1 MQNNVT
7 IFKNIRETETPFYR
21 NIDTILLRIKEGK
34 SMDLVKNIRSEKDKS
49 HRNELKK
56 LLPAV
61 CFSGEFT
68 KRADK
73 SIVNHSGFMCLD
85 FDNYE
90 KVKEMQDDKLKLSK
104 DKYVYSVFV
113 SPSGKG
119 LKIIVKIP
127 ADIDNHANYFISLE
141 EYFDSPYFDKT
152 SKNIGRVC
160 YESWD
165 KNIYINKD
173 SEVWDKIKER
183 EYKEVDASSI
193 HKSLPITSETKI
205 IEILM
210 KWWEKRYPMSEGQ
223 RNQNAYIL
231 AMAFNDYGI
240 PKTTA
245 AYILNQY
252 ANDGFTI
259 NELQTTIDSAY
270 SNINKFNTKYYEDED
285 KINHIRLK
293 LRSGA
298 NRKEIISELLE
309 ENSDLSSDDV
319 GKVITDIEKS
329 ESNTQFWVKSEKGT
343 IKIIAYSFKKFLE
356 DNGFNKIYPEG
367 SQNYIFVRIINNLI
381 DNTSS
386 EEIKDFI
393 LEYLIQLED
402 RSIYNFFA
410 EKVSYFQEN
419 FLNLLETI
427 DIHFMADTKEFSYLY
442 YKNCAVKVTMDGI
455 EIIDYYDLDGYVWR
469 DHVVDR
475 NFAMCED
482 KGCDYKTFISRISGG
497 KKDRI
502 DTMESTIGF
511 MMHGYKNLSYCPAVI
526 LNDEVMSENPEGGT
540 GKGIFMNALA
550 QMKKLVVI
558 DGKAFNFEKSFP
570 YQTVS
575 ADTQILC
582 FDDVKKHFDFE
593 RLFSVITEGLTL
605 EKKNKD
611 AIKIPYS
618 KSPKVS
624 ITTNYAI
631 KGSGNSFARRKW
643 EVELHQHYNRD
654 NTPYDE
660 FGRHFFEDWDRDEW
674 CLFDSYMVNCLSSY
688 MRTGLIE
695 SDFVNLKTRS
705 LEASTCR
712 DFIEWCGVLSDEDN
726 EHLQINTKLLCNV
739 LYNYFIEDYPDY
751 GPRAKLSISRTC
763 FYRWASAYGLFLT
776 GINPSKGRDKFGQ
789 WMVINT
795 KE

>member
-1 MQNNVT
+1 MQKNVT

-21 NIDTILLRIKEGK
+21 SIDAILLRIKEGK
-34 SMDLVKNIRSEKDKS
+34 SMDLVKSIRSEKDKS
-49 HRNELKK
+49 ERNELKK
-56 LLPAV
+56 LLPAI

-73 SIVNHSGFMCLD
+73 SIVNHSGFICLD

-90 KVKEMQDDKLKLSK
+90 KVKEMQEDKLRLSK

-119 LKIIVKIP
+119 LKVIVKIP
-127 ADIDNHANYFISLE
+127 ADIDNHVNYFISLE

-165 KNIYINKD
+165 KNIYINRE
-173 SEVWDKIKER
+173 SEVWNKIKER
-183 EYKEVDASSI
+183 EYKEVDAFSTY
-193 HKSLPITSETKI
+193 KSLPITDEAKI

-210 KWWEKRYPMSEGQ
+210 KWWEKKYPMVEGQ

-245 AYILNQY
+245 SYILNPY
-252 ANDGFTI
+252 ANEGFTVS
-259 NELQTTIDSAY
+259 ELKTTIESAY
-270 SNINKFNTKYYEDED
+270 SNTSKFNTKYYEDED

-293 LRSGA
+293 LRGGA
-298 NRKEIISELLE
+298 NRKEIISEVLDD
-309 ENSDLSSDDV
+309 NSELSSEDV
-319 GKVITDIEKS
+319 NKVITEIEKS

-356 DNGFNKIYPEG
+356 DNGFHKIYPEG
-367 SQNYIFVRIINNLI
+367 SQNYIFVRIVNNLI
-381 DNTSS
+381 DNTSP

-393 LEYLIQLED
+393 LDHLIQLED

-410 EKVSYFQEN
+410 ERVSYFQEN

-427 DIHFMADTKEFSYLY
+427 EIHFMEDTKEYSYLY
-442 YKNCAVKVTMDGI
+442 YKNCAVKVTTDGI
-455 EIIDYYDLDGYVWR
+455 ETIDYLDLDGYVWR
-469 DHVVDR
+469 DHVIDR
-475 NFAMCED
+475 NFSMCD
-482 KGCDYKTFISRISGG
+482 DNGCDYKTFISRICGD

-540 GKGIFMNALA
+540 GKGIFMNALS

-582 FDDVKKHFDFE
+582 FDDVKKQFDFE

-611 AIKIPYS
+611 AIKIPYA
-618 KSPKVS
+618 KSPKVA

-643 EVELHQHYNRD
+643 EVELHQHYNR
-654 NTPYDE
+654 NHTPYDE

-695 SDFVNLKTRS
+695 SDFVNLKARS
-705 LEASTCR
+705 LEASTCH
-712 DFIEWCGVLSDEDN
+712 DFIEWCGILSGEEN
-726 EHLQINTKLLCNV
+726 PRLMTNTKLLGNE
-739 LYNYFIEDYPDY
+739 LYNHFILDYPDY
-751 GPRAKLSISRTC
+751 GARAKMSISRTT
-763 FYRWASAYGLFLT
+763 FYKWVMAYGSFLT
-776 GINPSKGRDKFGQ
+776 GISPSKGKDQFGQ
-789 WMVINT
+789 WIIINT
-795 KE
+795 K

>member
-1 MQNNVT
+1 MQKNVT

-34 SMDLVKNIRSEKDKS
+34 SMDLVKSIRSEKDKS
-49 HRNELKK
+49 ERNELKK

-73 SIVNHSGFMCLD
+73 SIVNHSGFICLD

-90 KVKEMQDDKLKLSK
+90 KVKEMQDDKSRLSK

-127 ADIDNHANYFISLE
+127 ADIDNHVNYFISLE

-165 KNIYINKD
+165 KNIYVNKESD
-173 SEVWDKIKER
+173 VWDKIKER
-183 EYKEVDASSI
+183 EYKEVDTSSTY
-193 HKSLPITSETKI
+193 KSLPITDETKI

-210 KWWEKRYPMSEGQ
+210 KWWEKKYPMSEGQ

-240 PKTTA
+240 PKTTSS
-245 AYILNQY
+245 YILNQY
-252 ANDGFTI
+252 ANEGFTVS
-259 NELQTTIDSAY
+259 ELQTTIESAY
-270 SNINKFNTKYYEDED
+270 SNTSKFNTKYYEDED

-293 LRSGA
+293 LRGGA
-298 NRKEIISELLE
+298 NRKEIVSEVLD
-309 ENSDLSSDDV
+309 ENSELSSDDV
-319 GKVITDIEKS
+319 NKVITEIEKS

-343 IKIIAYSFKKFLE
+343 IKIIAFSFKKFLE
-356 DNGFNKIYPEG
+356 DNGFYKIYPEG
-367 SQNYIFVRIINNLI
+367 SQNYIFVRIVNNLI

-393 LEYLIQLED
+393 LNYLIQLDD

-427 DIHFMADTKEFSYLY
+427 DIHFMVDTKEYSYLY
-442 YKNCAVKVTMDGI
+442 YKNCAVKITTDGI
-455 EIIDYYDLDGYVWR
+455 ETIDYLDLDGYVWR

-475 NFAMCED
+475 NFSVCD
-482 KGCDYKTFISRISGG
+482 DNGCDYKTFISRICGD

-540 GKGIFMNALA
+540 GKGIFMNALS

-611 AIKIPYS
+611 AIKIPYA
-618 KSPKVS
+618 KSPKVA

-643 EVELHQHYNRD
+643 EIELHQHYNRHH
-654 NTPYDE
+654 TPYDE
-660 FGRHFFEDWDRDEW
+660 FGKHFFEDWDRDEW

-695 SDFVNLKTRS
+695 SDFVNLKARN
-705 LEASTCR
+705 LEASTCH
-712 DFIEWCGVLSDEDN
+712 DFIEWCGILNDEENTRLMTD
-726 EHLQINTKLLCNV
+726 TKLLGNE
-739 LYNYFIEDYPDY
+739 LYNHFILDYPDY
-751 GPRAKLSISRTC
+751 GPRAKLSMSRTT
-763 FYRWASAYGLFLT
+763 FYRWLMAYGTFLT
-776 GINPSKGRDKFGQ
+776 GINPTKGKDQFGQ
-789 WMVINT
+789 WIIINT
-795 KE
+795 K

>member
-1 MQNNVT
+1 MQKNVT

-21 NIDTILLRIKEGK
+21 SIDTILLRIKEGK
-34 SMDLVKNIRSEKDKS
+34 SMDLVKSIRSEKDKS
-49 HRNELKK
+49 ERNELKK

-73 SIVNHSGFMCLD
+73 SIVNHSGFICLD

-90 KVKEMQDDKLKLSK
+90 KVKEMQDDKSRLSK

-119 LKIIVKIP
+119 LKAIVKIP
-127 ADIDNHANYFISLE
+127 ADIDNHVNYFISLE

-165 KNIYINKD
+165 KNIYINKE

-183 EYKEVDASSI
+183 EYKEVDTSSTY
-193 HKSLPITSETKI
+193 KSLPITDETKI

-210 KWWEKRYPMSEGQ
+210 KWWEKKYPMSEGQ

-240 PKTTA
+240 PKTTSS
-245 AYILNQY
+245 YILNQY
-252 ANDGFTI
+252 ADEGFSVS
-259 NELQTTIDSAY
+259 ELQTTIDSAY
-270 SNINKFNTKYYEDED
+270 SNTSKFNTKYYEDED

-293 LRSGA
+293 LRGGA
-298 NRKEIISELLE
+298 NRKEIVSELLD
-309 ENSDLSSDDV
+309 ENSELSSEDV
-319 GKVITDIEKS
+319 NKVITEIEKS

-356 DNGFNKIYPEG
+356 DNGFHKIYPEG
-367 SQNYIFVRIINNLI
+367 SQNYIFVRIVNNLI
-381 DNTSS
+381 DNTSP

-393 LEYLIQLED
+393 LDYLIQLED

-427 DIHFMADTKEFSYLY
+427 DIHFMKDTKEYSYLY
-442 YKNCAVKVTMDGI
+442 YKNCAVKVTTDGI
-455 EIIDYYDLDGYVWR
+455 ETIDYLDLDGYVWR
-469 DHVVDR
+469 DHVIDR
-475 NFAMCED
+475 NFSMCDEN
-482 KGCDYKTFISRISGG
+482 GCDYKTFISRICGD

-540 GKGIFMNALA
+540 GKGIFMNALS

-582 FDDVKKHFDFE
+582 FDDVKKQFDFE

-611 AIKIPYS
+611 AIKIPYA
-618 KSPKVS
+618 KSPKVA

-643 EVELHQHYNRD
+643 EVELHQHYNR
-654 NTPYDE
+654 NHTPYDE

-688 MRTGLIE
+688 MRTGLIK
-695 SDFVNLKTRS
+695 SDFVNLKARS
-705 LEASTCR
+705 LEASTCH
-712 DFIEWCGVLSDEDN
+712 DFIEWCGILSDEDN
-726 EHLQINTKLLCNV
+726 PMLMTDTKLLGNE
-739 LYNYFIEDYPDY
+739 LYNHFILDYPDY
-751 GPRAKLSISRTC
+751 GARAKLSISRTT
-763 FYRWASAYGLFLT
+763 FYKWLMAYGSFLT
-776 GINPSKGRDKFGQ
+776 GITPDKGKDKFGQ
-789 WMVINT
+789 WIIIKT
-795 KE
+795 K

>member
-726 EHLQINTKLLCNV
+726 EHLQPNTKLLCNV
-739 LYNYFIEDYPDY
+739 LYNYFITDYPDY

-795 KE
+795 K

>member
-1 MQNNVT
+1 MQKNVT

-34 SMDLVKNIRSEKDKS
+34 SMDLVKSIRSEKDKS
-49 HRNELKK
+49 ERNELKK

-73 SIVNHSGFMCLD
+73 SIVNHSGFICLD

-90 KVKEMQDDKLKLSK
+90 KVKEMQDDKSRLSK

-119 LKIIVKIP
+119 LKAIVKIP
-127 ADIDNHANYFISLE
+127 ADIDNHVNYFISLE

-165 KNIYINKD
+165 KNIYINKE

-183 EYKEVDASSI
+183 EYKEVDTSSTY
-193 HKSLPITSETKI
+193 KSLPITDETKI

-210 KWWEKRYPMSEGQ
+210 KWWEKKYPMSEGQ

-240 PKTTA
+240 PKTTSS
-245 AYILNQY
+245 YILNQY
-252 ANDGFTI
+252 ADEGFSVS
-259 NELQTTIDSAY
+259 ELQTTIDSAY
-270 SNINKFNTKYYEDED
+270 SNTSKFNTKYYEDED
-285 KINHIRLK
+285 KVNHIRLK
-293 LRSGA
+293 LRGGA
-298 NRKEIISELLE
+298 NRKEIVSELLD
-309 ENSDLSSDDV
+309 ENSELSSEDV
-319 GKVITDIEKS
+319 NKVITEIEKS

-356 DNGFNKIYPEG
+356 DNGFHKIYPEG
-367 SQNYIFVRIINNLI
+367 SQNYIFVRIVNNLI
-381 DNTSS
+381 DNTSP

-393 LEYLIQLED
+393 LDYLIQLED

-427 DIHFMADTKEFSYLY
+427 DIHFMKDTKEYSYLY
-442 YKNCAVKVTMDGI
+442 YKNCAVKVTTDGI
-455 EIIDYYDLDGYVWR
+455 ETIDYLDLDGYVWR
-469 DHVVDR
+469 DHVIDR
-475 NFAMCED
+475 NFSVCD
-482 KGCDYKTFISRISGG
+482 DNGCDYKTFISRICGD

-540 GKGIFMNALA
+540 GKGIFMNALS

-582 FDDVKKHFDFE
+582 FDDVKKQFDFE

-611 AIKIPYS
+611 AIKIPYT
-618 KSPKVS
+618 KSPKVA

-643 EVELHQHYNRD
+643 EVELHQHYNRN

-688 MRTGLIE
+688 MRTGLIK
-695 SDFVNLKTRS
+695 SDFVNLKARS
-705 LEASTCR
+705 LEASTCH
-712 DFIEWCGVLSDEDN
+712 DFIEWCGILSDEENPKLMTD
-726 EHLQINTKLLCNV
+726 TKLLGNE
-739 LYNYFIEDYPDY
+739 LYNHFVLDYPDY
-751 GPRAKLSISRTC
+751 GPRAKLSISRTT
-763 FYRWASAYGLFLT
+763 FYKWLMAYGSFLT
-776 GINPSKGRDKFGQ
+776 GITPEKGKDKFGQ
-789 WMVINT
+789 WIIIKT
-795 KE
+795 K

>member
-1 MQNNVT
+1 MQKNVT

-34 SMDLVKNIRSEKDKS
+34 SMDLVKSIRSEKDKS
-49 HRNELKK
+49 ERNELKK

-73 SIVNHSGFMCLD
+73 SIVNHSGFICLD

-90 KVKEMQDDKLKLSK
+90 KVKEMQDDKLRLSK

-119 LKIIVKIP
+119 LKAIVKIP
-127 ADIDNHANYFISLE
+127 ADIDNHVNYFISLE

-165 KNIYINKD
+165 KNIYINKE

-183 EYKEVDASSI
+183 EYKEVDTSSTY
-193 HKSLPITSETKI
+193 KSLPITDETKI

-210 KWWEKRYPMSEGQ
+210 KWWEKKYPMSEGQ

-240 PKTTA
+240 PKTTSS
-245 AYILNQY
+245 YILNQY
-252 ANDGFTI
+252 ADEGFSVS
-259 NELQTTIDSAY
+259 ELQTTIDSAY
-270 SNINKFNTKYYEDED
+270 SNTSKFNTKYYEDED
-285 KINHIRLK
+285 KVNHIRLK
-293 LRSGA
+293 LRGGA
-298 NRKEIISELLE
+298 NRKEIVSELLD
-309 ENSDLSSDDV
+309 ENSELSSEDV
-319 GKVITDIEKS
+319 NKVITEIEKS

-356 DNGFNKIYPEG
+356 DNGFHKIYPEG
-367 SQNYIFVRIINNLI
+367 SQNYIFVRIVNNLI
-381 DNTSS
+381 DNTSP

-393 LEYLIQLED
+393 LDYLIQLED

-427 DIHFMADTKEFSYLY
+427 DIHFMKDTKEYSYLY
-442 YKNCAVKVTMDGI
+442 YKNCAVKVTTDGI
-455 EIIDYYDLDGYVWR
+455 ETIDYLDLDGYVWR
-469 DHVVDR
+469 DHVIDR
-475 NFAMCED
+475 NFSVCD
-482 KGCDYKTFISRISGG
+482 DNGCDYKTFISRICGD

-540 GKGIFMNALA
+540 GKGIFMNALS

-582 FDDVKKHFDFE
+582 FDDVKKQFDFE

-611 AIKIPYS
+611 AIKIPYT
-618 KSPKVS
+618 KSPKVA

-643 EVELHQHYNRD
+643 EVELHQHYNRN

-688 MRTGLIE
+688 MRTGLIK
-695 SDFVNLKTRS
+695 SDFVNLKARS
-705 LEASTCR
+705 LEASTCH
-712 DFIEWCGVLSDEDN
+712 DFIEWCGILSDEENPKLMTD
-726 EHLQINTKLLCNV
+726 TKLLGNE
-739 LYNYFIEDYPDY
+739 LYNHFVLDYPDY
-751 GPRAKLSISRTC
+751 GPRAKLSISRTT
-763 FYRWASAYGLFLT
+763 FYKWLMAYGSFLT
-776 GINPSKGRDKFGQ
+776 GITPEKGKDKFGQ
-789 WMVINT
+789 WIIIKT
-795 KE
+795 K

>member
-1 MQNNVT
+1 MQKNVT

-34 SMDLVKNIRSEKDKS
+34 SMDLVKSIRSEKDKS
-49 HRNELKK
+49 ERNELKK

-73 SIVNHSGFMCLD
+73 SIVNHSGFICLD

-90 KVKEMQDDKLKLSK
+90 KVKEMQDDKSRLSK

-127 ADIDNHANYFISLE
+127 ADIDNHVNYFISLE

-165 KNIYINKD
+165 KNIYVNKE

-183 EYKEVDASSI
+183 EYKEVDTLYA
-193 HKSLPITSETKI
+193 HKSLPITDETKI

-210 KWWEKRYPMSEGQ
+210 KWWEKKYPMSEGQ

-240 PKTTA
+240 PKTTSS
-245 AYILNQY
+245 YILNQY
-252 ANDGFTI
+252 ANEGFTVS
-259 NELQTTIDSAY
+259 ELQTTIESAY
-270 SNINKFNTKYYEDED
+270 SNTSKFNTKYYEDED

-293 LRSGA
+293 LRGGA
-298 NRKEIISELLE
+298 NRKEIVSEVLD
-309 ENSDLSSDDV
+309 ENSELSSDDV
-319 GKVITDIEKS
+319 NKVITEIEKS

-343 IKIIAYSFKKFLE
+343 IKIIAFSFKKFLE
-356 DNGFNKIYPEG
+356 DNGFYKIYPEG
-367 SQNYIFVRIINNLI
+367 SQNYIFVRIVNNLI

-393 LEYLIQLED
+393 LNYLIQLDD

-427 DIHFMADTKEFSYLY
+427 DIHFMVDTKEYSYLY
-442 YKNCAVKVTMDGI
+442 YKNCAVKITTDGI
-455 EIIDYYDLDGYVWR
+455 ETIDYLDLDGYVWR

-475 NFAMCED
+475 NFSVCD
-482 KGCDYKTFISRISGG
+482 DNGCDYKTFISRICGD

-540 GKGIFMNALA
+540 GKGIFMNALS

-611 AIKIPYS
+611 AIKIPYA
-618 KSPKVS
+618 KSPKVA

-643 EVELHQHYNRD
+643 EIELHQHYNRHH
-654 NTPYDE
+654 TPYDE
-660 FGRHFFEDWDRDEW
+660 FGKHFFEDWDRDEW

-695 SDFVNLKTRS
+695 SDFVNLKARN
-705 LEASTCR
+705 LEASTCH
-712 DFIEWCGVLSDEDN
+712 DFIEWCGILNDEENTRLMTD
-726 EHLQINTKLLCNV
+726 TKLLGNE
-739 LYNYFIEDYPDY
+739 LYNHFILDYPDY
-751 GPRAKLSISRTC
+751 GPRAKLSMSRTT
-763 FYRWASAYGLFLT
+763 FYRWLMAYGTFLT
-776 GINPSKGRDKFGQ
+776 GINPTKGKDQFGQ
-789 WMVINT
+789 WIIINT
-795 KE
+795 K

>member
-1 MQNNVT
+1 MQKNVT

-21 NIDTILLRIKEGK
+21 SIDTILLRIKEGK
-34 SMDLVKNIRSEKDKS
+34 SMDLVKSIRSEKDKS
-49 HRNELKK
+49 ERNELKK

-73 SIVNHSGFMCLD
+73 SIVNHSGFICLD

-90 KVKEMQDDKLKLSK
+90 KVKEMQDDKSRLSK

-119 LKIIVKIP
+119 LKAIVKIP
-127 ADIDNHANYFISLE
+127 ADIDNHVNYFISLE

-165 KNIYINKD
+165 KNIYINKE

-183 EYKEVDASSI
+183 EYKEVDTSSTY
-193 HKSLPITSETKI
+193 KSLPITDETKI

-210 KWWEKRYPMSEGQ
+210 KWWEKKYPMSEGQ

-240 PKTTA
+240 PKTTSS
-245 AYILNQY
+245 YILNQY
-252 ANDGFTI
+252 ADEGFSVS
-259 NELQTTIDSAY
+259 ELQTTIDSAY
-270 SNINKFNTKYYEDED
+270 SNTSKFNTKYYEDED
-285 KINHIRLK
+285 KVNHIRLK
-293 LRSGA
+293 LRGGA
-298 NRKEIISELLE
+298 NRKEIVSELLD
-309 ENSDLSSDDV
+309 ENSELSSEDV
-319 GKVITDIEKS
+319 NKVITEIEKS

-356 DNGFNKIYPEG
+356 DNGFHKIYPEG
-367 SQNYIFVRIINNLI
+367 SQNYIFVRIVNNLI
-381 DNTSS
+381 DNTSP

-393 LEYLIQLED
+393 LDYLIQLED

-427 DIHFMADTKEFSYLY
+427 DIHFMKDTKEYSYLY
-442 YKNCAVKVTMDGI
+442 YKNCAVKVTTDGI
-455 EIIDYYDLDGYVWR
+455 ETIDYLDLDGYVWR
-469 DHVVDR
+469 DHVIDR
-475 NFAMCED
+475 NFSMCDEN
-482 KGCDYKTFISRISGG
+482 GCDYKTFISRICGD

-540 GKGIFMNALA
+540 GKGIFMNALS

-582 FDDVKKHFDFE
+582 FDDVKKQFDFE

-611 AIKIPYS
+611 AIKIPYA
-618 KSPKVS
+618 KSPKVA

-643 EVELHQHYNRD
+643 EVELHQHYNR
-654 NTPYDE
+654 NHTPYDE

-688 MRTGLIE
+688 MRTGLIK
-695 SDFVNLKTRS
+695 SDFVNLKARS
-705 LEASTCR
+705 LEASTCH
-712 DFIEWCGVLSDEDN
+712 DFIEWCGILSDEDN
-726 EHLQINTKLLCNV
+726 PMLMTDTKLLGNE
-739 LYNYFIEDYPDY
+739 LYNHFILDYPDY
-751 GPRAKLSISRTC
+751 GARAKLSISRTT
-763 FYRWASAYGLFLT
+763 FYKWLMAYGSFLT
-776 GINPSKGRDKFGQ
+776 GITPDKGKDKFGQ
-789 WMVINT
+789 WIIIKT
-795 KE
+795 K

>member
-1 MQNNVT
+1 MQKNVT

-34 SMDLVKNIRSEKDKS
+34 SMDLVKSIRSEKDKS
-49 HRNELKK
+49 ERNELKK

-73 SIVNHSGFMCLD
+73 SIVNHSGFICLD

-90 KVKEMQDDKLKLSK
+90 KVKEMQDDKSRLSK

-165 KNIYINKD
+165 KNIYVNKE

-183 EYKEVDASSI
+183 EYKEVDTLYA
-193 HKSLPITSETKI
+193 HKSLPITDETKI

-210 KWWEKRYPMSEGQ
+210 KWWEKKYPMSEGQ

-240 PKTTA
+240 PKTTSS
-245 AYILNQY
+245 YILNQY
-252 ANDGFTI
+252 ANEGFTVS
-259 NELQTTIDSAY
+259 ELQTTIESAY
-270 SNINKFNTKYYEDED
+270 SNTSKFNTKYYEDED

-293 LRSGA
+293 LRGGA
-298 NRKEIISELLE
+298 NRKEIISEVLD
-309 ENSDLSSDDV
+309 ENSELSSDDV
-319 GKVITDIEKS
+319 NKVITEIEKS

-356 DNGFNKIYPEG
+356 DNGFHKIYPEG

-393 LEYLIQLED
+393 LDHLIQLED

-427 DIHFMADTKEFSYLY
+427 DIHFMVDTKEYSYLY
-442 YKNCAVKVTMDGI
+442 YKNCAVKITTDGI
-455 EIIDYYDLDGYVWR
+455 ETIDYLDLDGYVWR

-475 NFAMCED
+475 NFSVCD
-482 KGCDYKTFISRISGG
+482 DNGCDYKTFISRICGD

-540 GKGIFMNALA
+540 GKGIFMNALS

-611 AIKIPYS
+611 AIKIPYA
-618 KSPKVS
+618 KSPKVA

-643 EVELHQHYNRD
+643 EIELHQHYNRHH
-654 NTPYDE
+654 TPYDE
-660 FGRHFFEDWDRDEW
+660 FGKHFFEDWDRDEW

-695 SDFVNLKTRS
+695 SDFVNLKARN
-705 LEASTCR
+705 LEASTCH
-712 DFIEWCGVLSDEDN
+712 DFIEWCGILNDEENTRLMTD
-726 EHLQINTKLLCNV
+726 TKLLGNE
-739 LYNYFIEDYPDY
+739 LYNYFILDYPDY
-751 GPRAKLSISRTC
+751 GPRAKLSMSRTT
-763 FYRWASAYGLFLT
+763 FYRWLMAYGTFLT
-776 GINPSKGRDKFGQ
+776 GINPTKGKDQFGQ
-789 WMVINT
+789 WIIINT
-795 KE
+795 K

>member
-1 MQNNVT
+1 MQKNVT

-21 NIDTILLRIKEGK
+21 SIDTILLRIKEGK
-34 SMDLVKNIRSEKDKS
+34 SMDLVKSIRSEKDKS
-49 HRNELKK
+49 ERNELKK

-73 SIVNHSGFMCLD
+73 SIVNHSGFICLD

-90 KVKEMQDDKLKLSK
+90 KVKEMQDDKSRLSK

-119 LKIIVKIP
+119 LKAIVKIP
-127 ADIDNHANYFISLE
+127 ADIDNHVNYFISLE

-165 KNIYINKD
+165 KNIYINKE

-183 EYKEVDASSI
+183 EYKEVDTSSTY
-193 HKSLPITSETKI
+193 KSLPITDETKI

-210 KWWEKRYPMSEGQ
+210 KWWEKKYPMSEGQ

-240 PKTTA
+240 PKTTSS
-245 AYILNQY
+245 YILNQY
-252 ANDGFTI
+252 ADEGFSVS
-259 NELQTTIDSAY
+259 ELQTTIDSAY
-270 SNINKFNTKYYEDED
+270 SNTSKFNTKYYEDED
-285 KINHIRLK
+285 KVNHIRLK
-293 LRSGA
+293 LRGGA
-298 NRKEIISELLE
+298 NRKEIVSELLD
-309 ENSDLSSDDV
+309 ENSELSSEDV
-319 GKVITDIEKS
+319 NKVITEIEKS

-356 DNGFNKIYPEG
+356 DNGFHKIYPEG
-367 SQNYIFVRIINNLI
+367 SQNYIFVRIVNNLI
-381 DNTSS
+381 DNTSP

-393 LEYLIQLED
+393 LDYLIQLED

-427 DIHFMADTKEFSYLY
+427 DIHFMKDTKEYSYLY
-442 YKNCAVKVTMDGI
+442 YKNCAVKITTDGI
-455 EIIDYYDLDGYVWR
+455 ETIDYLDLDGYVWR
-469 DHVVDR
+469 DHVIDR
-475 NFAMCED
+475 NFSVCD
-482 KGCDYKTFISRISGG
+482 DNGCDYKTFISRICGD

-540 GKGIFMNALA
+540 GKGIFMNALS

-582 FDDVKKHFDFE
+582 FDDVKKQFDFE

-618 KSPKVS
+618 KSPKVA

-643 EVELHQHYNRD
+643 EVELHQHYNR
-654 NTPYDE
+654 NHTPYDE

-688 MRTGLIE
+688 MRTGLIK
-695 SDFVNLKTRS
+695 SDFVNLKARS
-705 LEASTCR
+705 LEASTCH
-712 DFIEWCGVLSDEDN
+712 DFIEWCGILSDEDN
-726 EHLQINTKLLCNV
+726 PMLMTDTKLLGNE
-739 LYNYFIEDYPDY
+739 LYNHFILDYPDY
-751 GPRAKLSISRTC
+751 GARAKLSISRTT
-763 FYRWASAYGLFLT
+763 FYKWLMAYGSFLT
-776 GINPSKGRDKFGQ
+776 GITPDKGKDKFGQ
-789 WMVINT
+789 WIIIKT
-795 KE
+795 K

>member
-1 MQNNVT
+1 MQKNVT

-21 NIDTILLRIKEGK
+21 SIDAILLRIKEGK
-34 SMDLVKNIRSEKDKS
+34 SMDLVKSIRSEKDKS
-49 HRNELKK
+49 ERNELKK
-56 LLPAV
+56 LLPAI

-73 SIVNHSGFMCLD
+73 SIVNHSGFICLD

-90 KVKEMQDDKLKLSK
+90 KVKEMQDDKLRLSK

-119 LKIIVKIP
+119 LKVIVKIP

-165 KNIYINKD
+165 KNIYINRE

-183 EYKEVDASSI
+183 EYKEVDTSSTY
-193 HKSLPITSETKI
+193 KSLPITDESKI

-210 KWWEKRYPMSEGQ
+210 KWWEKKYPMVEGQ

-245 AYILNQY
+245 SYILNQY
-252 ANDGFTI
+252 ANEGFTVS
-259 NELQTTIDSAY
+259 ELKTTIESAY
-270 SNINKFNTKYYEDED
+270 SNTSKFNTKYYEDED

-293 LRSGA
+293 LRGGA
-298 NRKEIISELLE
+298 NRKEIVSEVLDENSEL
-309 ENSDLSSDDV
+309 SSEDV
-319 GKVITDIEKS
+319 NKVITEIEKS

-356 DNGFNKIYPEG
+356 DNGFHKIYPEG
-367 SQNYIFVRIINNLI
+367 SQNYIFVRIVNNLI
-381 DNTSS
+381 DNTSP

-393 LEYLIQLED
+393 LDHLIQLED

-427 DIHFMADTKEFSYLY
+427 DIHFMKDTKEYSYLY
-442 YKNCAVKVTMDGI
+442 YKNCAVKVTTDGI
-455 EIIDYYDLDGYVWR
+455 ETIDYLDLDGYVWR
-469 DHVVDR
+469 DHVIDR
-475 NFAMCED
+475 NFSVCD
-482 KGCDYKTFISRISGG
+482 DNGCDYKTFISRICGD

-540 GKGIFMNALA
+540 GKGIFMNALS

-582 FDDVKKHFDFE
+582 FDDVKKQFDFE

-611 AIKIPYS
+611 AIKIPYA
-618 KSPKVS
+618 KSPKVA

-643 EVELHQHYNRD
+643 EVELHQHYNR
-654 NTPYDE
+654 NHTPYDE

-695 SDFVNLKTRS
+695 SDFVNLKARS
-705 LEASTCR
+705 LEASTCH
-712 DFIEWCGVLSDEDN
+712 DFIEWCGILSGEENPRLMTD
-726 EHLQINTKLLCNV
+726 TKLLGNE
-739 LYNYFIEDYPDY
+739 LYNHFILDYPDY
-751 GPRAKLSISRTC
+751 GARAKMSISRTT
-763 FYRWASAYGLFLT
+763 FYKWVMAYGSFLT
-776 GINPSKGRDKFGQ
+776 GISPSKGKDQFGQ
-789 WMVINT
+789 WIIINT
-795 KE
+795 K

>member
-1 MQNNVT
+1 MQKNVT

-34 SMDLVKNIRSEKDKS
+34 SMDLVKSIRSEKDKS
-49 HRNELKK
+49 DRNELKK

-73 SIVNHSGFMCLD
+73 SIVNHSGFICLD

-90 KVKEMQDDKLKLSK
+90 RVKDMQDDKLKLSK

-127 ADIDNHANYFISLE
+127 ADIDNHVNYFISLE

-165 KNIYINKD
+165 KNIYVNKE
-173 SEVWDKIKER
+173 SKVWDKIKER
-183 EYKEVDASSI
+183 EYKEVDTSSI
-193 HKSLPITSETKI
+193 HKSLPITDETKI

-240 PKTTA
+240 PKTTS

-252 ANDGFTI
+252 ANEGFTVS
-259 NELQTTIDSAY
+259 ELQTTIDSAY
-270 SNINKFNTKYYEDED
+270 SNTNKFNTKYYEDED

-293 LRSGA
+293 LRGGA
-298 NRKEIISELLE
+298 NRKEIISELLD
-309 ENSDLSSDDV
+309 ENSDLTSEDV

-343 IKIIAYSFKKFLE
+343 IKIIAFSFKKFLE
-356 DNGFNKIYPEG
+356 DNGFHKIYPEG

-393 LEYLIQLED
+393 LDYLIQLED

-410 EKVSYFQEN
+410 EKVSYFQDN

-427 DIHFMADTKEFSYLY
+427 DIHFMVDTKEYSYLY
-442 YKNCAVKVTMDGI
+442 YKNCALKITMDGV
-455 EIIDYYDLDGYVWR
+455 EIIDYLDLDGYVWR

-475 NFAMCED
+475 NFTLCD
-482 KGCDYKTFISRISGG
+482 DNGCDYKTFISRISGG

-643 EVELHQHYNRD
+643 EVELHQHYNR
-654 NTPYDE
+654 NHTPYDE

-712 DFIEWCGVLSDEDN
+712 DFIEWCGIINDEDN
-726 EHLQINTKLLCNV
+726 PHLTTDSRLLCNET
-739 LYNYFIEDYPDY
+739 YNYFIIDYPDY

-763 FYRWASAYGLFLT
+763 FYRWLTAYAVFLT
-776 GINPSKGRDKFGQ
+776 GVTPSKGRDKFGQ
-789 WMVINT
+789 WMIIHT
-795 KE
+795 K

>member
-1 MQNNVT
+1 MQKNVT

-21 NIDTILLRIKEGK
+21 SIDAILLRIKEGK
-34 SMDLVKNIRSEKDKS
+34 SMDLVKSIRSEKDKS
-49 HRNELKK
+49 ERNELKK
-56 LLPAV
+56 LLPAI

-73 SIVNHSGFMCLD
+73 SIVNHSGFICLD

-90 KVKEMQDDKLKLSK
+90 KVKEMQDDKLRLSK

-119 LKIIVKIP
+119 LKVIVKIP
-127 ADIDNHANYFISLE
+127 ADIDNHVNYFISLE

-165 KNIYINKD
+165 KNIYINRE
-173 SEVWDKIKER
+173 SEVWNKIKER
-183 EYKEVDASSI
+183 EYKEVDAFSTY
-193 HKSLPITSETKI
+193 KSLPITDEAKI

-210 KWWEKRYPMSEGQ
+210 KWWEKKYPMVEGQ

-245 AYILNQY
+245 SYILNPY
-252 ANDGFTI
+252 ANEGFTVS
-259 NELQTTIDSAY
+259 ELKTTIESAY
-270 SNINKFNTKYYEDED
+270 SNTSKFNTKYYEDED

-293 LRSGA
+293 LRGGA
-298 NRKEIISELLE
+298 NRKEIISEVLDD
-309 ENSDLSSDDV
+309 NSELSSEDV
-319 GKVITDIEKS
+319 NKVITEIEKS

-356 DNGFNKIYPEG
+356 DNGFHKIYPEG
-367 SQNYIFVRIINNLI
+367 SQNYIFVRIVNNLI
-381 DNTSS
+381 DNTSP

-393 LEYLIQLED
+393 LDHLIQLED

-410 EKVSYFQEN
+410 ERVSYFQEN

-427 DIHFMADTKEFSYLY
+427 DIHFMEDTKEYSYLY
-442 YKNCAVKVTMDGI
+442 YKNCAVKVTTDGI
-455 EIIDYYDLDGYVWR
+455 ETIDYLDLDGYVWR
-469 DHVVDR
+469 DHVIDR
-475 NFAMCED
+475 NFSMCD
-482 KGCDYKTFISRISGG
+482 DNGCDYKTFISRICGD

-540 GKGIFMNALA
+540 GKGIFMNALS

-582 FDDVKKHFDFE
+582 FDDVKKQFDFE

-611 AIKIPYS
+611 AIKIPYA
-618 KSPKVS
+618 KSPKVA

-643 EVELHQHYNRD
+643 EVELHQHYNR
-654 NTPYDE
+654 NHTPYDE

-695 SDFVNLKTRS
+695 SDFVNLKARS
-705 LEASTCR
+705 LEASTCH
-712 DFIEWCGVLSDEDN
+712 DFIEWCGILSGEEN
-726 EHLQINTKLLCNV
+726 PRLMTNTKLLGNE
-739 LYNYFIEDYPDY
+739 LYNHFILDYPDY
-751 GPRAKLSISRTC
+751 GARAKMSISRTT
-763 FYRWASAYGLFLT
+763 FYKWVMAYGSFLT
-776 GINPSKGRDKFGQ
+776 GISPSKGKDRFGQ
-789 WMVINT
+789 WIIINT
-795 KE
+795 K

>member
-1 MQNNVT
+1 MQKNVT

-34 SMDLVKNIRSEKDKS
+34 SMDLVKSIRSEKDKS
-49 HRNELKK
+49 ERNELKK

-73 SIVNHSGFMCLD
+73 SIVNHSGFICLD

-90 KVKEMQDDKLKLSK
+90 KVKEMQDDKSRLSK

-127 ADIDNHANYFISLE
+127 ADIDNHVNYFISLE

-165 KNIYINKD
+165 KNIYVNKESD
-173 SEVWDKIKER
+173 VWDKIKER
-183 EYKEVDASSI
+183 EYKEVDTSSTY
-193 HKSLPITSETKI
+193 KSLPITDETKI

-210 KWWEKRYPMSEGQ
+210 KWWEKKYPMSEGQ

-240 PKTTA
+240 PKTTSS
-245 AYILNQY
+245 YILNQY
-252 ANDGFTI
+252 ANEGFTVS
-259 NELQTTIDSAY
+259 ELQTTIESAY
-270 SNINKFNTKYYEDED
+270 SNTSKFNTKYYEDED

-293 LRSGA
+293 LRGGA
-298 NRKEIISELLE
+298 NRKEIVSEVLD
-309 ENSDLSSDDV
+309 ENSELSSDDV
-319 GKVITDIEKS
+319 NKVITEIEKS

-343 IKIIAYSFKKFLE
+343 IKIIAFSFKKFLE
-356 DNGFNKIYPEG
+356 DNGFYKIYPEG
-367 SQNYIFVRIINNLI
+367 SQNYIFVRIVNNLI

-393 LEYLIQLED
+393 LNYLIQLDD

-427 DIHFMADTKEFSYLY
+427 DIHFMVDTKEYSYLY
-442 YKNCAVKVTMDGI
+442 YKNCAVKITTDGI
-455 EIIDYYDLDGYVWR
+455 ETIDYLDLDGYVWR

-475 NFAMCED
+475 NFSVCDEN
-482 KGCDYKTFISRISGG
+482 GCDYKTFISRICGD

-540 GKGIFMNALA
+540 GKGIFMNALS

-611 AIKIPYS
+611 AIKIPYA
-618 KSPKVS
+618 KSPKVA

-643 EVELHQHYNRD
+643 EIELHQHYNRHH
-654 NTPYDE
+654 TPYDE
-660 FGRHFFEDWDRDEW
+660 FGKHFFEDWDRDEW

-695 SDFVNLKTRS
+695 SDFVNLKARN
-705 LEASTCR
+705 LEASTCH
-712 DFIEWCGVLSDEDN
+712 DFIEWCGILNDEENTRLMTD
-726 EHLQINTKLLCNV
+726 TKLLGNE
-739 LYNYFIEDYPDY
+739 LYNHFILDYPDY
-751 GPRAKLSISRTC
+751 GPRAKLSMSRTT
-763 FYRWASAYGLFLT
+763 FYRWLMAYGTFLT
-776 GINPSKGRDKFGQ
+776 GINPTKGKDQFGQ
-789 WMVINT
+789 WIIINT
-795 KE
+795 K

>member
-1 MQNNVT
+1 MGKNVT

-21 NIDTILLRIKEGK
+21 SMDAILLRVKEGK
-34 SMDLVKNIRSEKDKS
+34 SMDLVKSIRSEKDKS
-49 HRNELKK
+49 DRNELKK
-56 LLPAV
+56 LLPAI

-73 SIVNHSGFMCLD
+73 SIMNHSGFICLD

-90 KVKEMQDDKLKLSK
+90 KVKEMQDDKLRLSK

-119 LKIIVKIP
+119 LKAIIKIP
-127 ADIDNHANYFISLE
+127 ADIDNHVNYFISLE

-173 SEVWDKIKER
+173 SEVWDTIKER
-183 EYKEVDASSI
+183 EYREIDALSP
-193 HKSLPITSETKI
+193 HKSLPITDETKV

-210 KWWEKRYPMSEGQ
+210 KWWESKYPMAEGQ

-240 PKTTA
+240 PKTTSS
-245 AYILNQY
+245 YILSQY

-259 NELQTTIDSAY
+259 SELQTTIDSAY
-270 SNINKFNTKYYEDED
+270 RNVNKFNTKYYEDED

-293 LRSGA
+293 LRGGA
-298 NRKEIISELLE
+298 NRKEIISEVLD
-309 ENSDLSSDDV
+309 ENSELSSDDV
-319 GKVITDIEKS
+319 NKVISDIEKG
-329 ESNTQFWVKSEKGT
+329 ESNTQFWVKSDKGS
-343 IKIIAYSFKKFLE
+343 IKIIA
-356 DNGFNKIYPEG
+356 
-367 SQNYIFVRIINNLI
+367 
-381 DNTSS
+381 
-386 EEIKDFI
+386 
-393 LEYLIQLED
+393 
-402 RSIYNFFA
+402 FFA

-427 DIHFMADTKEFSYLY
+427 DIHFMADTKEYSFLY
-442 YKNCAVKVTMDGI
+442 YKNCAVKITTDGV
-455 EIIDYYDLDGYVWR
+455 ETIDYLDLDGYVWR

-475 NFAMCED
+475 NFASCED
-482 KGCDYKTFISRISGG
+482 KGCDYKTFISRICGG

-540 GKGIFMNALA
+540 GKGIFMSALG

-611 AIKIPYS
+611 AIKIPYI
-618 KSPKVS
+618 KSPKVA

-643 EVELHQHYNRD
+643 EIELHQHYNRN

-695 SDFVNLKTRS
+695 SDFVNLRARS
-705 LEASTCR
+705 LEASTCH
-712 DFIEWCGVLSDEDN
+712 DFIEWCGVLGDEENMRLMVD
-726 EHLQINTKLLCNV
+726 TKLLGNE
-739 LYNYFIEDYPDY
+739 LYNYFIIDYPDY

-763 FYRWASAYGLFLT
+763 FYRWLMAYGVFLT
-776 GINPSKGRDKFGQ
+776 GVNPSKGKDKFGQ
-789 WMVINT
+789 WITINS
-795 KE
+795 K

>member
-1 MQNNVT
+1 MQKNVT

-21 NIDTILLRIKEGK
+21 SIDAILLRIKEGK
-34 SMDLVKNIRSEKDKS
+34 SMDLVKSIRSEKDKS
-49 HRNELKK
+49 ERNELKK
-56 LLPAV
+56 LLPAI

-73 SIVNHSGFMCLD
+73 SIVNHSGFICLD

-90 KVKEMQDDKLKLSK
+90 KVKEMQDDKLRLSK

-119 LKIIVKIP
+119 LKVIVKIP

-165 KNIYINKD
+165 KNIYINRE

-183 EYKEVDASSI
+183 EYKEVDTSSTY
-193 HKSLPITSETKI
+193 KSLPITDESKI

-210 KWWEKRYPMSEGQ
+210 KWWEKKYPMVEGQ

-245 AYILNQY
+245 SYILNQY
-252 ANDGFTI
+252 ANEGFTVS
-259 NELQTTIDSAY
+259 ELKTTIESAY
-270 SNINKFNTKYYEDED
+270 SNTSKFNTKYYEDED

-293 LRSGA
+293 LRGGA
-298 NRKEIISELLE
+298 NRKEIVSEVLDENSEL
-309 ENSDLSSDDV
+309 SSEDV
-319 GKVITDIEKS
+319 NKVITEIEKS

-356 DNGFNKIYPEG
+356 DNGFHKIYPEG
-367 SQNYIFVRIINNLI
+367 SQNYIFVRIVNNLI
-381 DNTSS
+381 DNTSP

-393 LEYLIQLED
+393 LDHLIQLED

-427 DIHFMADTKEFSYLY
+427 DIHFMKDTKEYSYLY
-442 YKNCAVKVTMDGI
+442 YKNCAVKVTTDGI
-455 EIIDYYDLDGYVWR
+455 ETIDYLDLDGYVWR
-469 DHVVDR
+469 DHVIDR
-475 NFAMCED
+475 NFSVCD
-482 KGCDYKTFISRISGG
+482 DNGCDYKTFISRICGD

-540 GKGIFMNALA
+540 GKGIFMNALS

-582 FDDVKKHFDFE
+582 FDDVKKQFDFE

-611 AIKIPYS
+611 AIKIPYA
-618 KSPKVS
+618 KSPKVA

-643 EVELHQHYNRD
+643 EVELHQHYNR
-654 NTPYDE
+654 NHTPYDE

-695 SDFVNLKTRS
+695 SDFVNLKARS
-705 LEASTCR
+705 LEASTCH
-712 DFIEWCGVLSDEDN
+712 DFIEWCGILSGEENPRLMTD
-726 EHLQINTKLLCNV
+726 TKLLGNE
-739 LYNYFIEDYPDY
+739 LYNHFVLDYPDY
-751 GPRAKLSISRTC
+751 GARAKMSISRTT
-763 FYRWASAYGLFLT
+763 FYKWVMAYGSFLT
-776 GINPSKGRDKFGQ
+776 GISPSKGKDQFGQ
-789 WMVINT
+789 WIIINT
-795 KE
+795 K

>member
-1 MQNNVT
+1 MQKNVT

-21 NIDTILLRIKEGK
+21 NIDTALLRIKEGK
-34 SMDLVKNIRSEKDKS
+34 SMELVKRIRSEKDKLE
-49 HRNELKK
+49 RNELKK

-73 SIVNHSGFMCLD
+73 SIVNHSGFICLD

-90 KVKEMQDDKLKLSK
+90 RVKDMQDDKLKLSK

-127 ADIDNHANYFISLE
+127 DDIDNHVNYFISLE

-165 KNIYINKD
+165 KNIYVNRE
-173 SEVWDKIKER
+173 SEVWGKIKER
-183 EYKEVDASSI
+183 EYKEVNASSI
-193 HKSLPITSETKI
+193 HKSLPITDETKI

-240 PKTTA
+240 PQSMA

-252 ANDGFTI
+252 ANDGFTSSEI
-259 NELQTTIDSAY
+259 KATIESAY
-270 SNINKFNTKYYEDED
+270 SKNTNKFNTKYYEDED

-293 LRSGA
+293 LRGGA
-298 NRKEIISELLE
+298 NRKEIISEVLD
-309 ENSDLSSDDV
+309 ENSDLTSEDV
-319 GKVITDIEKS
+319 SKVITEIEKS
-329 ESNTQFWVKSEKGT
+329 ESGTQFWVKSEKGT
-343 IKIIAYSFKKFLE
+343 IKIIAFSFKKFLE
-356 DNGFNKIYPEG
+356 DNGFHKIYPEG

-386 EEIKDFI
+386 EEIKDFV
-393 LEYLIQLED
+393 LNYLIQLED

-410 EKVSYFQEN
+410 EKVSYFQDN

-427 DIHFMADTKEFSYLY
+427 DIHFMADTKEYSYLY
-442 YKNCAVKVTMDGI
+442 YKNCALKITTDGV
-455 EIIDYYDLDGYVWR
+455 EIIDYIDLDGYVWR

-475 NFAMCED
+475 NFTLCD
-482 KGCDYKTFISRISGG
+482 DNGCDYKTFISRISGG

-643 EVELHQHYNRD
+643 EVELHQHYNR
-654 NTPYDE
+654 NHTPYDE

-712 DFIEWCGVLSDEDN
+712 DFIEWCGVINDEDN
-726 EHLQINTKLLCNV
+726 PHLTTDSRLLCNET
-739 LYNYFIEDYPDY
+739 YNYFIIDYPDY

-763 FYRWASAYGLFLT
+763 FYRWLTAYAVFLT
-776 GINPSKGRDKFGQ
+776 GVTPSKGRDKFGQ
-789 WMVINT
+789 WMTIHS
-795 KE
+795 K

>member
-1 MQNNVT
+1 MQKNVT

-21 NIDTILLRIKEGK
+21 SIDTILLRIKEGK
-34 SMDLVKNIRSEKDKS
+34 SMDLVKSIRSEKDKS
-49 HRNELKK
+49 ERNELKK

-73 SIVNHSGFMCLD
+73 SIVNHSGFICLD

-90 KVKEMQDDKLKLSK
+90 KVKEMQDDKSRLSK

-119 LKIIVKIP
+119 LKAIVKIP
-127 ADIDNHANYFISLE
+127 ADIDNHVNYFISLE

-165 KNIYINKD
+165 KNIYINKE

-183 EYKEVDASSI
+183 EYKEVDTSSTY
-193 HKSLPITSETKI
+193 KSLPITDETKI

-210 KWWEKRYPMSEGQ
+210 KWWEKKYPMSEGQ

-240 PKTTA
+240 PKTTSS
-245 AYILNQY
+245 YILNQY
-252 ANDGFTI
+252 ADEGFSVS
-259 NELQTTIDSAY
+259 ELQTTIDSAY
-270 SNINKFNTKYYEDED
+270 SNTSKFNTKYYEDED
-285 KINHIRLK
+285 KVNHIRLK
-293 LRSGA
+293 LRGGA
-298 NRKEIISELLE
+298 NRKEIVSELLD
-309 ENSDLSSDDV
+309 ENSELSSEDV
-319 GKVITDIEKS
+319 NKVITEIEKS

-356 DNGFNKIYPEG
+356 DNGFHKIYPEG
-367 SQNYIFVRIINNLI
+367 SQNYIFVRIVNNLI
-381 DNTSS
+381 DNTSP
-386 EEIKDFI
+386 EEIKDFV
-393 LEYLIQLED
+393 LDYLIQLED

-427 DIHFMADTKEFSYLY
+427 DIHFMKDTKEYSYLY
-442 YKNCAVKVTMDGI
+442 YKNCAVKVTTDGI
-455 EIIDYYDLDGYVWR
+455 ETIDYLDLDGYVWR
-469 DHVVDR
+469 DHVIDR
-475 NFAMCED
+475 NFSMCDEN
-482 KGCDYKTFISRISGG
+482 GCDYKTFISRICGD

-540 GKGIFMNALA
+540 GKGIFMNALS

-582 FDDVKKHFDFE
+582 FDDVKKQFDFE

-618 KSPKVS
+618 KSPKVA

-643 EVELHQHYNRD
+643 EVELHQHYNR
-654 NTPYDE
+654 NHTPYDE

-688 MRTGLIE
+688 MRTGLIK
-695 SDFVNLKTRS
+695 SDFVNLKARS
-705 LEASTCR
+705 LEASTCH
-712 DFIEWCGVLSDEDN
+712 DFIEWCGILSDEDN
-726 EHLQINTKLLCNV
+726 PMLMTDTKLLGNE
-739 LYNYFIEDYPDY
+739 LYNHFILDYPDY
-751 GPRAKLSISRTC
+751 GARAKLSISRTT
-763 FYRWASAYGLFLT
+763 FYKWLMAYGSFLT
-776 GINPSKGRDKFGQ
+776 GITPDKGKDKFGQ
-789 WMVINT
+789 WIIIKT
-795 KE
+795 K

>member
-1 MQNNVT
+1 MQKNVT

-34 SMDLVKNIRSEKDKS
+34 SMDLVKSIRSEKDKS
-49 HRNELKK
+49 ERNELKK

-73 SIVNHSGFMCLD
+73 SIVNHSGFICLD

-90 KVKEMQDDKLKLSK
+90 KVKEMQDDKSRLSK

-127 ADIDNHANYFISLE
+127 ADIDNHVNYFISLE

-165 KNIYINKD
+165 KNIYVNKESD
-173 SEVWDKIKER
+173 VWDKIKER
-183 EYKEVDASSI
+183 EYKEVDTSSTY
-193 HKSLPITSETKI
+193 KSLPITDETKI

-210 KWWEKRYPMSEGQ
+210 KWWEKKYPMSEGQ

-240 PKTTA
+240 PKTTSS
-245 AYILNQY
+245 YILNQY
-252 ANDGFTI
+252 ANEGFTVS
-259 NELQTTIDSAY
+259 ELQTTIESAY
-270 SNINKFNTKYYEDED
+270 SNTSKFNTKYYEDED

-293 LRSGA
+293 LRGGA
-298 NRKEIISELLE
+298 NRKEIVSEVLD
-309 ENSDLSSDDV
+309 ENSELSSDDV
-319 GKVITDIEKS
+319 NKVITEIEKS

-343 IKIIAYSFKKFLE
+343 IKIIAFSFKKFLE
-356 DNGFNKIYPEG
+356 DNGFYKIYPEG
-367 SQNYIFVRIINNLI
+367 SQNYIFVRIVNNLI

-393 LEYLIQLED
+393 LNYLIQLDD

-427 DIHFMADTKEFSYLY
+427 DIHFMVDTKEYSYLY
-442 YKNCAVKVTMDGI
+442 YKNCAVKITTDGI
-455 EIIDYYDLDGYVWR
+455 ETIDYLDLDGYVWR

-475 NFAMCED
+475 NFSVCD
-482 KGCDYKTFISRISGG
+482 DNGCDYKTFISRICGD

-540 GKGIFMNALA
+540 GKGIFMNALS

-611 AIKIPYS
+611 AIKIPYA
-618 KSPKVS
+618 KSPKVA

-643 EVELHQHYNRD
+643 EIELHQHYNRHH
-654 NTPYDE
+654 TPYDE
-660 FGRHFFEDWDRDEW
+660 FGKHFFEDWDRDEW

-712 DFIEWCGVLSDEDN
+712 DFIEWCGVINDEDN
-726 EHLQINTKLLCNV
+726 PHLTTDSRLLCNET
-739 LYNYFIEDYPDY
+739 YNYFIIDYPDY

-763 FYRWASAYGLFLT
+763 FYRWLTAYAVFLT
-776 GINPSKGRDKFGQ
+776 GVTPSKGRDKFGQ
-789 WMVINT
+789 WMIIHT
-795 KE
+795 K

>member
-1 MQNNVT
+1 MQKNVT

-34 SMDLVKNIRSEKDKS
+34 SMDLVKSIRSEKDKS
-49 HRNELKK
+49 ERNELKK

-73 SIVNHSGFMCLD
+73 SIVNHSGFICLD

-90 KVKEMQDDKLKLSK
+90 KVKEMQDDKSRLSK
-104 DKYVYSVFV
+104 DKYIYSVFV

-119 LKIIVKIP
+119 LKAIVKIP
-127 ADIDNHANYFISLE
+127 ADIDNHVNYFISLE

-165 KNIYINKD
+165 KNIYINKE

-183 EYKEVDASSI
+183 EYKEVDTSSTY
-193 HKSLPITSETKI
+193 KSLPITDETKI

-210 KWWEKRYPMSEGQ
+210 KWWEKKYPMSEGQ

-240 PKTTA
+240 PKTTSS
-245 AYILNQY
+245 YILNQY
-252 ANDGFTI
+252 ADEGFSVS
-259 NELQTTIDSAY
+259 ELQTTIDSAY
-270 SNINKFNTKYYEDED
+270 SNTSKFNTKYYEDED

-293 LRSGA
+293 LRGGA
-298 NRKEIISELLE
+298 NRKEIVSELLD
-309 ENSDLSSDDV
+309 ENNELSSEDV
-319 GKVITDIEKS
+319 NKVITEIEKS

-356 DNGFNKIYPEG
+356 DNGFHKIYPEG
-367 SQNYIFVRIINNLI
+367 SQNYIFVRIVNNLI
-381 DNTSS
+381 DNTSP

-393 LEYLIQLED
+393 LDYLIQLED

-427 DIHFMADTKEFSYLY
+427 DIHFMKDTKEYSYLY
-442 YKNCAVKVTMDGI
+442 YKNCAVKVTTDGI
-455 EIIDYYDLDGYVWR
+455 ETIDYLDLDGYVWR
-469 DHVVDR
+469 DHVIDR
-475 NFAMCED
+475 NFSVCD
-482 KGCDYKTFISRISGG
+482 DNGCDYKTFISRICGD

-540 GKGIFMNALA
+540 GKGIFMNALS

-582 FDDVKKHFDFE
+582 FDDVKKQFDFE

-611 AIKIPYS
+611 AIKIPYT
-618 KSPKVS
+618 KSPKVA

-643 EVELHQHYNRD
+643 EVELHQHYNRN

-688 MRTGLIE
+688 MRTGLIK
-695 SDFVNLKTRS
+695 SDFVNLKARS
-705 LEASTCR
+705 LEASTCH
-712 DFIEWCGVLSDEDN
+712 DFIEWCGILSDEENPKLMTD
-726 EHLQINTKLLCNV
+726 TKLLGNE
-739 LYNYFIEDYPDY
+739 LYNHFVLDYPDY
-751 GPRAKLSISRTC
+751 GARAKLSISRTT
-763 FYRWASAYGLFLT
+763 FYKWLMAYGSFLT
-776 GINPSKGRDKFGQ
+776 GITPEKGKDKFGQ
-789 WMVINT
+789 WIIIKT
-795 KE
+795 K

>member
-1 MQNNVT
+1 MQKNVT

-34 SMDLVKNIRSEKDKS
+34 SMDLVKSIRSEKDKS
-49 HRNELKK
+49 DRNELKK

-73 SIVNHSGFMCLD
+73 SIVNHSGFICLD

-90 KVKEMQDDKLKLSK
+90 RVKDMQDDKLKLSK

-127 ADIDNHANYFISLE
+127 ADIDNHVNYFISLE

-165 KNIYINKD
+165 KNIYVNKE
-173 SEVWDKIKER
+173 SKVWDKIKER
-183 EYKEVDASSI
+183 EYKEVDTSSI
-193 HKSLPITSETKI
+193 HKSLPITDETKI

-240 PKTTA
+240 PKTTS

-252 ANDGFTI
+252 ANEGFTVS
-259 NELQTTIDSAY
+259 ELQTTIDSAY
-270 SNINKFNTKYYEDED
+270 SNTNKFNTKYYEDED

-293 LRSGA
+293 LRGGA
-298 NRKEIISELLE
+298 NRKEIISELLD
-309 ENSDLSSDDV
+309 ENSDLTSEDV

-343 IKIIAYSFKKFLE
+343 IKIIAFSFKKFLE
-356 DNGFNKIYPEG
+356 DNGFHKIYPEG

-393 LEYLIQLED
+393 LDYLIQLED

-410 EKVSYFQEN
+410 EKVSYFQDN

-427 DIHFMADTKEFSYLY
+427 DIHFMVDTKEYSYLY
-442 YKNCAVKVTMDGI
+442 YKNCALKITMDGV
-455 EIIDYYDLDGYVWR
+455 EIIDYLDLDGYVWR

-475 NFAMCED
+475 NFTLCD
-482 KGCDYKTFISRISGG
+482 DNGCDYKTFISRISGG

-582 FDDVKKHFDFE
+582 FDDVKKHFDLE

-643 EVELHQHYNRD
+643 EVELHQHYNR
-654 NTPYDE
+654 NHTPYDE

-712 DFIEWCGVLSDEDN
+712 DFIEWCGIINDEDN
-726 EHLQINTKLLCNV
+726 PHLTTDSRLLCNET
-739 LYNYFIEDYPDY
+739 YNYFIIDYPDY

-763 FYRWASAYGLFLT
+763 FYRWLTAYAVFLT
-776 GINPSKGRDKFGQ
+776 GVTPSKGRDKFGQ
-789 WMVINT
+789 WMIIHT
-795 KE
+795 K

>member
-1 MQNNVT
+1 MQKNVT

-34 SMDLVKNIRSEKDKS
+34 SMDLVKSIRSEKDKS
-49 HRNELKK
+49 DRNELKK

-73 SIVNHSGFMCLD
+73 SIVNHSGFICLD

-90 KVKEMQDDKLKLSK
+90 RVKDMQDDKLKLSK

-127 ADIDNHANYFISLE
+127 ADIDNHVNYFISLE

-165 KNIYINKD
+165 KNIYVNKE

-193 HKSLPITSETKI
+193 HKSLPITDENKI

-210 KWWEKRYPMSEGQ
+210 KWWEKKYPMSEGQ

-240 PKTTA
+240 PKTTS

-252 ANDGFTI
+252 ANEGFTVS
-259 NELQTTIDSAY
+259 ELQTTIDSAY
-270 SNINKFNTKYYEDED
+270 SNTNKFNTKYYEDED

-293 LRSGA
+293 LRGGA
-298 NRKEIISELLE
+298 NRKEIISELLDD
-309 ENSDLSSDDV
+309 NSDLTSEDV

-343 IKIIAYSFKKFLE
+343 IKIIAFSFKKFLE
-356 DNGFNKIYPEG
+356 DNGFHKIYPEG
-367 SQNYIFVRIINNLI
+367 SQNYIFVRITNNLI

-386 EEIKDFI
+386 EEIKDF
-393 LEYLIQLED
+393 LLDYLIQLED

-410 EKVSYFQEN
+410 EKVSYFQDN

-427 DIHFMADTKEFSYLY
+427 DIHFMVDTKEYSYLY
-442 YKNCAVKVTMDGI
+442 YKNCALKITMDGV
-455 EIIDYYDLDGYVWR
+455 EIIDYLDLDGYVWR

-475 NFAMCED
+475 NFTSCD
-482 KGCDYKTFISRISGG
+482 DNGCDYKTFISRISGD

-643 EVELHQHYNRD
+643 EIELHQHYNR
-654 NTPYDE
+654 NHTPYDE

-712 DFIEWCGVLSDEDN
+712 DFIEWCGIINDEDN
-726 EHLQINTKLLCNV
+726 PHLTTDSRLLCNET
-739 LYNYFIEDYPDY
+739 YNYFIIDYPDY

-763 FYRWASAYGLFLT
+763 FYRWLTAYAVFLT
-776 GINPSKGRDKFGQ
+776 GVTPSKGRDKFGQ
-789 WMVINT
+789 WMIIHT
-795 KE
+795 K

>member
-1 MQNNVT
+1 MQKNVT

-21 NIDTILLRIKEGK
+21 SIDTILLRIKEGK
-34 SMDLVKNIRSEKDKS
+34 SMDLVKSIRSEKDKS
-49 HRNELKK
+49 ERNELKK

-73 SIVNHSGFMCLD
+73 SIVNHSGFICLD

-90 KVKEMQDDKLKLSK
+90 KVKEMQDDKSRLSK

-119 LKIIVKIP
+119 LKAIVKIP
-127 ADIDNHANYFISLE
+127 ADIDNHVNYFISLE

-183 EYKEVDASSI
+183 EYKEVDTSSTY
-193 HKSLPITSETKI
+193 KSLPITDETKI

-210 KWWEKRYPMSEGQ
+210 KWWEKKYPMSEGQ

-240 PKTTA
+240 PKTTSS
-245 AYILNQY
+245 YILNQY
-252 ANDGFTI
+252 ADEGFSVS
-259 NELQTTIDSAY
+259 ELQTTIDSAY
-270 SNINKFNTKYYEDED
+270 SNTSKFNTKYYEDED

-293 LRSGA
+293 LRGGA
-298 NRKEIISELLE
+298 NRKEIVSELLD
-309 ENSDLSSDDV
+309 ENSELSSEDV
-319 GKVITDIEKS
+319 NKVITEIEKS

-356 DNGFNKIYPEG
+356 DNGFHKIYPEG
-367 SQNYIFVRIINNLI
+367 SQNYIFVRIVNNLI
-381 DNTSS
+381 DNTSP

-393 LEYLIQLED
+393 LDYLIQLED

-427 DIHFMADTKEFSYLY
+427 DIHFMKDTKEYSYLY
-442 YKNCAVKVTMDGI
+442 YKNCAVKVTTDGI
-455 EIIDYYDLDGYVWR
+455 ETIDYLDLDGYVWR
-469 DHVVDR
+469 DHVIDR
-475 NFAMCED
+475 NFSMCD
-482 KGCDYKTFISRISGG
+482 DNGCDYKTFISRICGD

-540 GKGIFMNALA
+540 GKGIFMNALS

-582 FDDVKKHFDFE
+582 FDDVKKQFDFE

-611 AIKIPYS
+611 AIKIPYA
-618 KSPKVS
+618 KSPKVA

-643 EVELHQHYNRD
+643 EVELHQHYNRN

-688 MRTGLIE
+688 MRTGLIK
-695 SDFVNLKTRS
+695 SDFVNLKARS
-705 LEASTCR
+705 LEASTCH
-712 DFIEWCGVLSDEDN
+712 DFIEWCGILSDEDN
-726 EHLQINTKLLCNV
+726 PMLMTDTKLLGNE
-739 LYNYFIEDYPDY
+739 LYNHFILDYPDY
-751 GPRAKLSISRTC
+751 GARAKLSISRTT
-763 FYRWASAYGLFLT
+763 FYKWLMAYGSFLT
-776 GINPSKGRDKFGQ
+776 GITPDKGKDKFGQ
-789 WMVINT
+789 WIIIKT
-795 KE
+795 K